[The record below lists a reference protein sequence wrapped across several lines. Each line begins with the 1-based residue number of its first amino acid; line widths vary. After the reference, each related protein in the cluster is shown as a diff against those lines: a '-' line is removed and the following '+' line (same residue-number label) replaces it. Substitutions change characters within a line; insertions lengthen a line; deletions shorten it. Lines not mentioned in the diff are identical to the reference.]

1 MKTVKKYGRAIV
13 IGASMGG
20 LLAARALS
28 EHFCEVL
35 VLERDELSAEPRH
48 RRGVPQ
54 SRHSHHLLGSG
65 LLAIEAAFPGF
76 TAELRSRGAILAD
89 PSEMT
94 QVYSGFTMPNAP
106 RAEKRLLA
114 SRPLIET
121 TVRTRLIALPNVRL
135 RQGVAVN
142 ELTTDADRRRV
153 TGVRV
158 EDRHAAEAVAG
169 AEDVLTADLVVDA
182 SGRGSRLPK
191 WLQALGYRA
200 PQVERVDVD
209 AGYVT
214 RLYRWTPDMPKSMA
228 IGGTRDNTRLGV
240 MLPLE
245 DGTCMVTLA
254 ACFGEVVPTDADA
267 FASFATKLESQAIAD
282 LLRRAEPVGEAVAA
296 RFPGSVRMRYDKL
309 AALPVG
315 LLPFGD
321 VLCGFNPVYG
331 QGMSVA
337 ALEARELDA
346 CLRESRGLE
355 GLTQRFLTRA
365 NAVIASPWKIAANN
379 DLRMPATRGKRTLMG
394 RFSNWYIAR
403 LHRAA
408 QHDVTLFFAFLDVIN
423 LTLKPE
429 GLLTPR
435 LAWRVLRGNLRGARV
450 TRTPSHNAAPATQV
464 SA

>member
-1 MKTVKKYGRAIV
+1 
-13 IGASMGG
+13 MGG
-20 LLAARALS
+20 LLAARALA
-28 EHFCEVL
+28 EHFGEVL

-54 SRHSHHLLGSG
+54 SRHAHHLLGSG
-65 LLAIEAAFPGF
+65 LRALEAFFPGF
-76 TAELRSRGAILAD
+76 TAELRSCGALFAD
-89 PSEMT
+89 PTEMT
-94 QVYSGFTMPNAP
+94 QVYSGFTMPRAP

-121 TVRTRLIALPNVRL
+121 TVRMNLLALPNVRL
-135 RQGVAVN
+135 RHAVN
-142 ELTTDADRRRV
+142 VTALMTDADHRRV

-158 EDRHAAEAVAG
+158 EDRFEGIHSAG
-169 AEDVLTADLVVDA
+169 SGVEEVLSADLVVDA

-191 WLQALGYRA
+191 WLEALGYRA
-200 PQVERVDVD
+200 PEIERIDVD

-214 RLYRWTPDMPKSMA
+214 RVYRWTPDMPKSMA
-228 IGGTRDNTRLGV
+228 IGGTRDNPRLGV
-240 MLPLE
+240 MLAME
-245 DGTCMVTLA
+245 DGTCMVTQA
-254 ACFGEVVPTDADA
+254 ACFGEVVPTDVDG
-267 FASFATKLESQAIAD
+267 FARFATRLESPALAD
-282 LLRRAEPVGEAVAA
+282 LLRQADPVGEAVAA

-309 AALPVG
+309 PALPEG

-337 ALEARELDA
+337 ALEALALDA
-346 CLRESRGLE
+346 CLRASPQLDTLAR
-355 GLTQRFLTRA
+355 RFLICA
-365 NAVIASPWKIAANN
+365 NDVIASPWKIAANN
-379 DLRMPATRGKRTLMG
+379 DLRMPATRGRRTLMG

-429 GLLTPR
+429 GLLTPP
-435 LAWRVLRGNLRGARV
+435 LAWRVLRGNLRATRV
-450 TRTPSHNAAPATQV
+450 TRMPSHSVAPATQV